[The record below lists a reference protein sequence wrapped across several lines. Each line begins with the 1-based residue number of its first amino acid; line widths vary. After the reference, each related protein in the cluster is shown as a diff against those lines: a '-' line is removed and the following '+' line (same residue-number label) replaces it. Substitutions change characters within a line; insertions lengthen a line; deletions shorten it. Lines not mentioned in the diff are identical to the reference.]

1 MKKSELKQIIK
12 EEIDKALSENVE
24 MNKMNQMFNDK
35 AGVKPSTAKNVMKY
49 ETLPGYSEL
58 PELVDDIDYNNRK
71 SILLPSLYDSN
82 ESSRLYVKENVKDWI
97 DKFKKM
103 YKENPQFKVE
113 GTKIKVLNLKEPD
126 FAAMKDFGKLD

>member
-12 EEIDKALSENVE
+12 EEISKVLSENVE

-35 AGVKPSTAKNVMKY
+35 AGVKLSTAKNVMKY
-49 ETLPGYSEL
+49 EKLPGYFEL
-58 PELVDDIDYNNRK
+58 PELIKDKDNK

-82 ESSRLYVKENVKDWI
+82 GSSRLYTKKDVKDWI
-97 DKFKKM
+97 DEFLKK

-113 GTKIKVLNLKEPD
+113 GTRIKVSNLREPNWD
-126 FAAMKDFGKLD
+126 AMRDFGGLD

>member
-12 EEIDKALSENVE
+12 EEISKVLSENVE

-35 AGVKPSTAKNVMKY
+35 AGVELSTAKNAMKY
-49 ETLPGYSEL
+49 EKLPGYFEL
-58 PELVDDIDYNNRK
+58 PELIKDTDRK

-82 ESSRLYVKENVKDWI
+82 GSSRLFTKKDVKDWI
-97 DKFKKM
+97 DEFKKK

-113 GTKIKVLNLKEPD
+113 GTKIKVSNLREPNWD
-126 FAAMKDFGKLD
+126 AMNDFGGLD